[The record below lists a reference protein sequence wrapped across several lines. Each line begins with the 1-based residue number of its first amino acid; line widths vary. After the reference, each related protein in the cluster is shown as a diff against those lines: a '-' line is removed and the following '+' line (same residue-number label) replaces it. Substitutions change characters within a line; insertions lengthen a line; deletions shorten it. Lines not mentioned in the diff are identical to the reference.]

1 VLPGKQLILF
11 QCDRSNGVVGQ
22 HLPLD
27 LTEGGAQIADMNF
40 PTRFAADDRF
50 TWNMNKN

>member
-11 QCDRSNGVVGQ
+11 QRDRSNGVVGQ

-27 LTEGGAQIADMNF
+27 LTEGCVQIADFNF
-40 PTRFAADDRF
+40 AIRFAADDRF
-50 TWNMNKN
+50 TWNMDNN